1 MKKIQLGIADSGE
14 PITIDLDTLV
24 STRLLVTASSGGGKS
39 VTLRRIIEEA
49 HPHVQVIVIDPE
61 GEFST
66 LREKFPF
73 VLIGEG
79 GEAPADIRTAEQV
92 ALKLLELGVS
102 AVCDIYEMK
111 PIHNRH
117 VWVERFISALVHA
130 PKELWHPVLV
140 ILDEAHIYSPE
151 KGYGESCANDAVM
164 SLASLGRKRGFALI
178 AATQRLSKLNK
189 NTVEP
194 LQNYIVG
201 QTTYDDQ
208 KRAAGVFK
216 VDPGAATRQFSLE
229 LEKLEPGNFIVR
241 GRAFN
246 ADMARVKITKPHT
259 RPPET
264 GTALAG
270 RIIPAPEAIKHL
282 LPKLADLPHEAEK
295 KQKDEDDM
303 RRQLR
308 EAQGEIMRLSE
319 ELEQLGR
326 KTGVLETEAER
337 IRETLKQAQH
347 IARQLVVCL
356 ESDDIEATIETY
368 AKDVSVAYK
377 ERSEAFYQR
386 EADSPAVPK
395 IIKTRTAKDQQREF
409 KNGEAKKLR
418 PGAIRMLAALAQWYP
433 QGRSEGQVA
442 AASKM
447 TRKGGS
453 WTSYKSELNTTGLIE
468 ARDGMLHATAA
479 GRAYFGESVPAT
491 PTTTADVVAL
501 WSSKLRPGARRM
513 LAALVKVKGST
524 LNRSALAEYAQVSE
538 AGGSFTS
545 YVSELRTAG
554 LVLTDRNGVRANREA
569 LFL

>member
-1 MKKIQLGIADSGE
+1 MKKIQLGIADGE
-14 PITIDLDTLV
+14 PITIDLDTLIN
-24 STRLLVTASSGGGKS
+24 TRLLVTASSGGGKS
-39 VTLRRIIEEA
+39 YTLRRIIEEA
-49 HPHVQVIVIDPE
+49 HPHVQVIVIDTE
-61 GEFST
+61 GEFAT
-66 LREKFPF
+66 LRDKYPF

-92 ALKLLELGVS
+92 ALKLLELQVS

-117 VWVERFISALVHA
+117 VWVERFLNALVHA

-151 KGYGESCANDAVM
+151 KGYSESCAKEAVM

-178 AATQRLSKLNK
+178 AATQRLSKLDK

-201 QTTYDDQ
+201 QTYYDDQ

-216 VDPGAATRQFSLE
+216 IDPGAATREFSLE
-229 LEKLEPGNFIVR
+229 LERLKPGNFIVR

-246 ADMARVKITKPHT
+246 HDMARVKITSPHT
-259 RPPET
+259 RPPKT
-264 GTALAG
+264 GTELAG
-270 RIIPAPEAIKHL
+270 RIIPTPEAIKHL
-282 LPKLADLPHEAEK
+282 LPKLAELPQEAEK
-295 KQKDEDDM
+295 KQQADDDT

-319 ELEQLGR
+319 ELEQMARRVGHF
-326 KTGVLETEAER
+326 EAETMQHR
-337 IRETLKQAQH
+337 QRLDAAREVAAQLLAMLSPLTTADELEEY
-347 IARQLVVCL
+347 ARN
-356 ESDDIEATIETY
+356 A
-368 AKDVSVAYK
+368 SVAYR
-377 ERSEAFYQR
+377 ERTSEANT
-386 EADSPAVPK
+386 PAE
-395 IIKTRTAKDQQREF
+395 THTAAPVRKPQP
-409 KNGEAKKLR
+409 NGSSKLR

-433 QGRSEGQVA
+433 QGRTEGQVA

-453 WTSYKSELNTTGLIE
+453 WTSYKSELNTSGLIE
-468 ARDGMLHATAA
+468 VRDGMMYATPA
-479 GRAYFGESVPAT
+479 GRAYFGDELPAT

-501 WSSKLRPGARRM
+501 WTTKLRPGARRM
-513 LAALVKVKGST
+513 LDALIKVKGST
-524 LNRSALAEYAQVSE
+524 LNRSALADYAKVSE

-545 YVSELRTAG
+545 YISELRTAG
-554 LVLTDRNGVRANREA
+554 LVITDKNGVRANREA
-569 LFL
+569 LLI